1 VEIDRLGC
9 RSIDT
14 AIETAI
20 ETGIDAAIDPGIC
33 LRPQVFGCA

>member
-1 VEIDRLGC
+1 VEIDRLGG

-20 ETGIDAAIDPGIC
+20 ETGIDATIDPGIC

>member
-33 LRPQVFGCA
+33 LRPQVFVCA